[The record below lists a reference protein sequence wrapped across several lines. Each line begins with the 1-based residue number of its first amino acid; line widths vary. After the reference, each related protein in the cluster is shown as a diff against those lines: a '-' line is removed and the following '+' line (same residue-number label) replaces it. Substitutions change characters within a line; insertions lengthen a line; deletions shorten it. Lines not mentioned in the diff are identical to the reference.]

1 MDINTIVIVT
11 LLLLIILYLLRER
24 KEVDRRLRAEYE
36 NLFEEWKKVE
46 LANHAASLPS
56 RITLIACPSIQAQE
70 VIETLCAGHYEIK
83 ESQ

>member
-46 LANHAASLPS
+46 LANHAASLPY
-56 RITLIACPSIQAQE
+56 RITVLAFSSIQDQE
-70 VIETLCAGHYEIK
+70 VIYSLCSGHYEIK